1 MKTDIEQLSV
11 EELAAGVRY
20 DAEKG
25 CYYCIHCPARFE
37 EGEVYALEGRFFEAK
52 RAALLH
58 VEQAHGGALEAL
70 LSSGSR
76 YLTLTDS
83 QRELLQSLH
92 RGVNDREI
100 AGRCGIAASTV
111 RHQRFILR
119 EKAKQARMFL
129 ALYLLAMQK
138 MNKQEELIAVHDGA
152 NMVDE
157 RYEITEAEQEKI
169 LQNAFSSLQPLRL
182 SHFPKKEKK
191 KVAILTRIAQEFTPG
206 RRYSEPEVN
215 QLLGGIYPDFATLRR
230 YLIEYGFMQRTTDC
244 REYWLSPAKA
254 QE

>member
-1 MKTDIEQLSV
+1 MKIDIGQLSI
-11 EELAAGVRY
+11 EELAAGISY
-20 DAEKG
+20 DAKER
-25 CYYCIHCPARFE
+25 CYCCIHCPARFE
-37 EGEVYALEGRFFEAK
+37 EGEVFAAGGRFFEAQ

-58 VEQAHGGALEAL
+58 VEQEHGGAFEAL

-76 YLTLTDS
+76 YLSLTGN

-92 RGVNDREI
+92 LGESDREI

-129 ALYLLAMQK
+129 ALYTLAMQK
-138 MNKQEELIAVHDGA
+138 MDRQEELIAVHDGA

-169 LQNAFSSLQPLRL
+169 LRDAFLSLQPLRL
-182 SHFPKKEKK
+182 EHFPKKEK
-191 KVAILTRIAQEFTPG
+191 KVAILTRIAQEFEAG
-206 RRYSEPEVN
+206 RRYTEPEVN
-215 QLLGGIYPDFATLRR
+215 GVLGAIYPDFATLRR

-244 REYWLSPAKA
+244 REYWLSPAGA
-254 QE
+254 GE